1 MTMTNGEFALQLSE
15 TIKHRLFSLPGAS
28 RAITELSEAATVAS
42 FLVMLTDDMMH
53 STDET
58 EIPHMAGCI
67 RQIGARLAELT
78 AALPFETP
86 RDLQDVMAEA
96 QQALVRHGFAPG
108 PAANRP
114 RS

>member
-28 RAITELSEAATVAS
+28 RAITDLSEAATVAS
-42 FLVMLTDDMMH
+42 FLGMLTDDMMH

-67 RQIGARLAELT
+67 RQIGAKLAELT
-78 AALPFETP
+78 AALPFPETP

-96 QQALVRHGFAPG
+96 DQALALHGFVPDTTG
-108 PAANRP
+108 K